1 MIRLDEE
8 MVYIMEYYLAVKKNS
23 ICCNMNEPKE
33 YYPWWNKPER
43 ERQILY
49 DITYMWHLKNNANES
64 IGRTEVERYRKQNCG
79 SQREEGRGQW
89 QTRSGRLTDINRKY
103 KRDEQQRYPI

>member
-1 MIRLDEE
+1 MWLHVIRLDEE

-49 DITYMWHLKNNANES
+49 DITYMWNLKNKWMN
-64 IGRTEVERYRKQNCG
+64 ITKQKQTHRYTE
-79 SQREEGRGQW
+79 
-89 QTRSGRLTDINRKY
+89 QTSGY
-103 KRDEQQRYPI
+103 